1 MTREE
6 ITPDDLKLQKTGE
19 WERVICLTPHELL
32 TSEKIV
38 PFQSHPGTA
47 PGVDVE
53 HQIERFGVFLF
64 GKEKNRLETDGL

>member
-6 ITPDDLKLQKTGE
+6 ITPDDLKLQTTGKR
-19 WERVICLTPHELL
+19 ERVICLTPHELL

-53 HQIERFGVFLF
+53 QQTIVPAVF
-64 GKEKNRLETDGL
+64 

>member
-1 MTREE
+1 M
-6 ITPDDLKLQKTGE
+6 PDDLKLQTTGE

-53 HQIERFGVFLF
+53 QQTIVPAVF
-64 GKEKNRLETDGL
+64 